1 MNTRKNSIRNWLR
14 KCGILT
20 LTTGLLLTGT
30 ITKPVEAYAVTF
42 VKDTD
47 GTKYAVDQKRG
58 FYYALPKSATTKSG
72 CSIYMYGGQKTDVT
86 FPSKCNSYTVTTVSS
101 NFSQLIMTKLTT
113 VKLPS
118 GYTTIEKEAFKGQTQ
133 LYRIEIPASVK
144 SIGKNA
150 FQGCDTTKLTIV
162 APYGS
167 AAEKY
172 AIANGINYSNST
184 ALSIRTGGMNMFV
197 REKKRI
203 TVCNNSKTITWASS
217 DKKVATVSK
226 AGTVTAKKA
235 GNVKITAKIN
245 GKTYTYPF
253 KVVSRTSGNVLQIV
267 WDNYVTTDLSDYEKV
282 VAANKWVKANIK
294 PTGTSVSSKTALE
307 TGVSNYT
314 GYANAYKNIL
324 EHYGLKVKVVMG
336 KTHMEN
342 SVVIAGKTYTAST
355 IESASGV
362 DKNYTTT
369 GLGVAINKS
378 TMTLSVGGK
387 GTFKA
392 LGNTKTVTWSS
403 TNKKVATVTK
413 SGKVTAKGAGVTTI
427 IMKIGTKTY
436 DCKVRVNK

>member
-20 LTTGLLLTGT
+20 LTAGMILTGT
-30 ITKPVEAYAVTF
+30 ITKPVETYAVTF
-42 VKDTD
+42 VQDTD
-47 GTKYAVDQKRG
+47 GTKYAVDKKSG
-58 FYYALPKSATTKSG
+58 FYYALSKSATKKSS

-86 FPSKCNSYTVTTVSS
+86 FPSKCNNYTVTAVSS

-113 VKLPS
+113 VKLLS

-150 FQGCDTTKLTIV
+150 FQGCDISKLTIV

-172 AIANGINYSNST
+172 AIANNINYSNST

-197 REKKRI
+197 GEKKQIR
-203 TVCNNSKTITWASS
+203 VCNNSKTITWASS
-217 DKKVATVSK
+217 NKKVATVSK
-226 AGTVTAKKA
+226 NGTVTAKKA
-235 GNVKITAKIN
+235 GNTKITAKIN
-245 GKTYTYPF
+245 GRTYTYPF

-267 WDNYVTTDLSDYEKV
+267 WDNYVTSDLSDYEKV
-282 VAANKWVKANIK
+282 VAANKWIKANIK
-294 PTGTSVSSKTALE
+294 PTGTSVSAKTALE

-336 KTHMEN
+336 KKHMEN
-342 SVVIAGKTYTAST
+342 SVAIAGKTYTAST

-369 GLGVAINKS
+369 GMGVAINKS

-392 LGNTKTVTWSS
+392 LGTTKKITYRSN
-403 TNKKVATVTK
+403 NKKVATVTPG
-413 SGKVTAKGAGVTTI
+413 GKVTAKAAGTATVT
-427 IMKIGTKTY
+427 MKMGVKTY
-436 DCKVRVNK
+436 KLRVRVTK

>member
-20 LTTGLLLTGT
+20 LTAGMILTGM
-30 ITKPVEAYAVTF
+30 ITKPVETYAVTF
-42 VKDTD
+42 VQDTD
-47 GTKYAVDQKRG
+47 GTKYAVDKKSG
-58 FYYALPKSATTKSG
+58 FYYALSKSATKKSS

-86 FPSKCNSYTVTTVSS
+86 FPSKCN
-101 NFSQLIMTKLTT
+101 N
-113 VKLPS
+113 
-118 GYTTIEKEAFKGQTQ
+118 
-133 LYRIEIPASVK
+133 
-144 SIGKNA
+144 
-150 FQGCDTTKLTIV
+150 V

-172 AIANGINYSNST
+172 AIANNINYSNST

-197 REKKRI
+197 GEKKQIR
-203 TVCNNSKTITWASS
+203 VCNNSKTITWASS
-217 DKKVATVSK
+217 NKKVATVSK
-226 AGTVTAKKA
+226 NGTVTAKKA
-235 GNVKITAKIN
+235 GNTKITAKIN

-282 VAANKWVKANIK
+282 VAANKWIKANIK
-294 PTGTSVSSKTALE
+294 PTGTSVSAKTALE

-324 EHYGLKVKVVMG
+324 EHYGLKVKVIMG
-336 KTHMEN
+336 KKHMEN

-355 IESASGV
+355 IESVSGV
-362 DKNYTTT
+362 HKNYTTT

>member
-20 LTTGLLLTGT
+20 LTAGMILTGM
-30 ITKPVEAYAVTF
+30 ITKPVETYAVTF
-42 VKDTD
+42 VQDTD
-47 GTKYAVDQKRG
+47 GTKYAVDKKSG
-58 FYYALPKSATTKSG
+58 FYYALSKSATKKSS

-86 FPSKCNSYTVTTVSS
+86 FPSKCNNYTVTAVSS
-101 NFSQLIMTKLTT
+101 NFSQLIMTKLKT

-150 FQGCDTTKLTIV
+150 FQGCDISKLTIV

-172 AIANGINYSNST
+172 AIANNINYSNST

-197 REKKRI
+197 GEKKQIR
-203 TVCNNSKTITWASS
+203 VCNNSKTITWASS
-217 DKKVATVSK
+217 NKKVATVSK
-226 AGTVTAKKA
+226 NGTVTAKKA
-235 GNVKITAKIN
+235 GNTKITAKIN

-282 VAANKWVKANIK
+282 VAANKWIKANIK
-294 PTGTSVSSKTALE
+294 PTGTSVSAKTALE

-324 EHYGLKVKVVMG
+324 EHYGLKVNVIMG
-336 KTHMEN
+336 KKHMEN

-355 IESASGV
+355 IESVSGV
-362 DKNYTTT
+362 HKNYTTT

>member
-20 LTTGLLLTGT
+20 LTAGMILSGT
-30 ITKPVEAYAVTF
+30 ITKPVETYAVTF
-42 VKDTD
+42 VQDTD
-47 GTKYAVDQKRG
+47 GTKYAVDKKSG
-58 FYYALPKSATTKSG
+58 FYYALSKSATKKSS

-86 FPSKCNSYTVTTVSS
+86 FPSKCNNYTVTAVSS

-113 VKLPS
+113 VKLLS

-150 FQGCDTTKLTIV
+150 FQGCDISKLTIV

-172 AIANGINYSNST
+172 AIANNINYSNST

-197 REKKRI
+197 GEKKQIR
-203 TVCNNSKTITWASS
+203 VCNNSKTITWASS
-217 DKKVATVSK
+217 NKKVATVSK
-226 AGTVTAKKA
+226 NGTVTAKKA
-235 GNVKITAKIN
+235 GNTKITAKIN

-282 VAANKWVKANIK
+282 VAANKWIKANIK
-294 PTGTSVSSKTALE
+294 PTGTSVSAKTALE

-324 EHYGLKVKVVMG
+324 EHYGLKVKVIMG
-336 KTHMEN
+336 KKHMEN
-342 SVVIAGKTYTAST
+342 SVTIAGKTYTAST